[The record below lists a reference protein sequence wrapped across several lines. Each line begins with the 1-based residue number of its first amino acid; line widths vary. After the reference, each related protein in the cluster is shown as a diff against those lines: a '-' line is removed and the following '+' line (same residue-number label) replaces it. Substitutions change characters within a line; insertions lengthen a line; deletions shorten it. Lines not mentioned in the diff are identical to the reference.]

1 MDQHKS
7 TSILSYSTYINDPF
21 TTHPTTA
28 LNKSSPANGL
38 VIGCLSELHPGQI
51 VLDSSTCLTDLL
63 QHSSTEMERLI
74 FPFKLVLPRQSRNRS
89 NSTSSVVDPWHPQ
102 DTCDNV
108 MTEAVAG
115 ADFKPANCFRMS
127 MFSGPFEKQPES
139 GPCGPL
145 PFCCWPT
152 GCPWFWQNSIEENMQ
167 FGHILGEGTEGTGL
181 RFGCTGPGLGPSHP
195 SNLSTY
201 WLLDSGCMYQQKR
214 RSTKQRNNAAT
225 NSTNFFTYQGHLANF
240 LINKRWQDE
249 QQMNTACVFHF

>member
-1 MDQHKS
+1 MSDRF
-7 TSILSYSTYINDPF
+7 TS
-21 TTHPTTA
+21 A
-28 LNKSSPANGL
+28 LFNRNGAL
-38 VIGCLSELHPGQI
+38 F
-51 VLDSSTCLTDLL
+51 
-63 QHSSTEMERLI
+63 